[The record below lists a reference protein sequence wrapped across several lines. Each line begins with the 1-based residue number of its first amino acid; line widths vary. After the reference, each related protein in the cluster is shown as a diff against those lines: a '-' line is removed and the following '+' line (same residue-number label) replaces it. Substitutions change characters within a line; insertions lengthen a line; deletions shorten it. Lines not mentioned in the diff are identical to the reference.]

1 MKKNTTV
8 DANMIKEGNVDAV
21 VIAIGANPIEIPI
34 EGMDTL
40 PHASAPEVLRHEVC
54 PKGRVAVIGGGLVG
68 LETADT
74 LASEIP
80 IEGMDTLPHASA
92 PEVLRHEVCP
102 KGRVAV
108 IGGGLVGLETAD
120 TLASEGCQVT
130 ILEMKDAIGSDL
142 GSLRKIAV
150 MMKMA
155 QLQVDMRP
163 NSRVC
168 KFTNEGIVLE
178 DGSTV
183 ACDFAVF
190 AVGYKAKDS
199 EDLVQACQDKDIP
212 CYVMAAR

>member
-74 LASEIP
+74 LAS
-80 IEGMDTLPHASA
+80 D
-92 PEVLRHEVCP
+92 
-102 KGRVAV
+102 
-108 IGGGLVGLETAD
+108 
-120 TLASEGCQVT
+120 GCQVT

-178 DGSTV
+178 D
-183 ACDFAVF
+183 
-190 AVGYKAKDS
+190 AK
-199 EDLVQACQDKDIP
+199 I
-212 CYVMAAR
+212 